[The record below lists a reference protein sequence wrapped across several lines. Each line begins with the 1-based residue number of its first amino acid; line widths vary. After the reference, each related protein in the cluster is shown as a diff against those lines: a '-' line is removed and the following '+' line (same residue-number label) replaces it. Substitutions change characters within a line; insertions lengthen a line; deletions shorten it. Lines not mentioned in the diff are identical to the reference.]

1 MPEFPVVFR
10 GYNRYEVDGFISRIE
25 GTLGRCPLFAPPVS
39 ADEVGTVRFGTA
51 LRGYLATAVDEV
63 LDGYRHDLE
72 VREGG
77 GRRRLPSAGADRLIG
92 LARNV
97 RFASTWRRSGYDEGD
112 VDAFLDQMIV
122 ALGTR
127 RAWAGD
133 VRAARFGTTR
143 LRRGY
148 SQPEVDAFLEH
159 LANEIERIRRG
170 RAS

>member
-10 GYNRYEVDGFISRIE
+10 GYNRYEVDAFISRIE

-39 ADEVGTVRFGTA
+39 VDEVGAVRFGTS

-63 LDGYRHDLE
+63 LHDYRHDLE
-72 VREGG
+72 AKEGG
-77 GRRRLPSAGADRLIG
+77 GRRRVPSGGADRLIG
-92 LARNV
+92 LVRNV
-97 RFASTWRRSGYDEGD
+97 RFANTWRGGGYDEAD

-133 VRAARFGTTR
+133 ARAVRFGATR
-143 LRRGY
+143 FRRGY
-148 SQPEVDAFLEH
+148 RVSEVDAFLEY
-159 LANEIERIRRG
+159 LATEIERIRRG
-170 RAS
+170 